1 MSTTTQ
7 ALHRPSYTLSLVD
20 QEGNVQYQSSAVEA
34 LLGYKPDEMAGSA
47 WLSFVHR
54 DDVSPVQNQF
64 EEMVSRG
71 GEQARWILRFRA
83 ARGEWQPVEVRA
95 RNLLADPDVRGVL
108 LSLRAV
114 GRLGDEARARAEEVP
129 S

>member
-7 ALHRPSYTLSLVD
+7 ALHRPSYTISLVD

-34 LLGYKPDEMAGSA
+34 LLGYTPDEMAGSA
-47 WLSFVHR
+47 WFSFVHS
-54 DDVSPVQNQF
+54 DDAPPVQTQF
-64 EEMVSRG
+64 REMVDRG

-83 ARGEWQPVEVRA
+83 AQGEWQPVEVRA

-114 GRLGDEARARAEEVP
+114 GRASDAGQTADGR
-129 S
+129 

>member
-34 LLGYKPDEMAGSA
+34 LLGYKPDEMAGA
-47 WLSFVHR
+47 VWLSFVHS
-54 DDVSPVQNQF
+54 DDVPPVQSQF
-64 EEMVSRG
+64 EELVSG
-71 GEQARWILRFRA
+71 GGAQARWILRFRA
-83 ARGEWQPVEVRA
+83 ARGGWQPVEVRA

-108 LSLRAV
+108 LSLRA
-114 GRLGDEARARAEEVP
+114 LGQRPAGAA

>member
-1 MSTTTQ
+1 MNTTAQ
-7 ALHRPSYTLSLVD
+7 ALHRPSYTISLLD
-20 QEGNVQYQSSAVEA
+20 REGNVQYQSSAVEA

-47 WLSFVHR
+47 WFSYVHG
-54 DDVSPVQNQF
+54 DDAPPVQTQF
-64 EEMVSRG
+64 QEMVRRG
-71 GEQARWILRFRA
+71 SQQARWILRFRA
-83 ARGEWQPVEVRA
+83 AQGEWQPVEVRA

-114 GRLGDEARARAEEVP
+114 GHRSDGGE

>member
-54 DDVSPVQNQF
+54 EDAPPVRTQF
-64 EEMVSRG
+64 EEMVSGG

-83 ARGEWQPVEVRA
+83 ARGGWQPVEVRA

-114 GRLGDEARARAEEVP
+114 GRTSEAR
-129 S
+129 

>member
-1 MSTTTQ
+1 MSTTAQ

-20 QEGNVQYQSSAVEA
+20 GDGNVQYQSSAVEA

-47 WLSFVHR
+47 WFSFVHG
-54 DDVSPVQNQF
+54 DDALPVQTQF
-64 EEMVSRG
+64 QEMVQHG
-71 GEQARWILRFRA
+71 GEHARWILRFRA
-83 ARGEWQPVEVRA
+83 AQGEWQPVEVCA

-114 GRLGDEARARAEEVP
+114 GRRSDGR
-129 S
+129 

>member
-20 QEGNVQYQSSAVEA
+20 QQGNVQYQSSAVEA
-34 LLGYKPDEMAGSA
+34 LLGYKPEEMAGSA
-47 WLSFVHR
+47 WFSFVHTE
-54 DDVSPVQNQF
+54 DAPPVQSQF
-64 EEMVSRG
+64 DDMVSRG

-83 ARGEWQPVEVRA
+83 AAGGWQPVEVRA

-114 GRLGDEARARAEEVP
+114 GQIPERR
-129 S
+129 

>member
-1 MSTTTQ
+1 MSTTTSVTEQ

-20 QEGNVQYQSSAVEA
+20 ERGNVQYQSSAIET

-47 WLSFVHR
+47 WFSYVHG
-54 DDVSPVQNQF
+54 DDAPPAQSQF
-64 EEMVSRG
+64 DEMVSRG
-71 GEQARWILRFRA
+71 GTQARWLLRFRA
-83 ARGEWQPVEVRA
+83 AHGTWQPVEVRA
-95 RNLLADPDVRGVL
+95 RNLLADPDVCGIL

-114 GRLGDEARARAEEVP
+114 GRATDKRRE